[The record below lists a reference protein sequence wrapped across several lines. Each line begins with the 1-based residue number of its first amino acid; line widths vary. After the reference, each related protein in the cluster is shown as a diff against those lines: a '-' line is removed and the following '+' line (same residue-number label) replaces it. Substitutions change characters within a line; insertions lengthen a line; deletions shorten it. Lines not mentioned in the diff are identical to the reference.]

1 MASRGVHETY
11 GDLGDRKMAKGL
23 KLTVV
28 DMSGLTDADWTGI
41 NKVMRACEAGGFN
54 VFWDEIDKLIDPVL
68 QIRVAK
74 AFFPDL
80 IREALKDKM
89 AEQGITHEDLK
100 EFLTRRKSPAAYQ

>member
-1 MASRGVHETY
+1 MKGAAILGSENGKGAEANGRGQV
-11 GDLGDRKMAKGL
+11 GSNR
-23 KLTVV
+23 
-28 DMSGLTDADWTGI
+28 ADWTVI

-54 VFWDEIDKLIDPVL
+54 VFWDEIDRLVDPVL

-80 IREALKDKM
+80 IREALKDEM

-100 EFLTRRKSPAAYQ
+100 EFLTRRPAGYQ

>member
-1 MASRGVHETY
+1 
-11 GDLGDRKMAKGL
+11 MAKGV

-28 DMSGLTDADWTGI
+28 DTSGLTDADWTVI
-41 NKVMRACEAGGFN
+41 NRVMRACEAGGFN
-54 VFWDEIDKLIDPVL
+54 VFWDEIDRLVDPVL

-80 IREALKDKM
+80 IREALKDEM

-100 EFLTRRKSPAAYQ
+100 AFLTRRPAAYQ